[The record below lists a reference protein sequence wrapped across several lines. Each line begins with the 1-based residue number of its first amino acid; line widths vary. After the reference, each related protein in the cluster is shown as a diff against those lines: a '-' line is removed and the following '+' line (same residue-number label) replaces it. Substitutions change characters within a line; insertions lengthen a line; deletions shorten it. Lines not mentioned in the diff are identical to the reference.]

1 MLVGGCA
8 GSTTCGIK
16 IVRFQIIGQFIK
28 KQIKNIFYP
37 HGVFPVKY
45 NKQAIDEKFLSSV
58 LTFVCLYIGLFLL
71 LSLLLSLTGLDLITS
86 ISGAATSLSNVGPG
100 LGDTIGP
107 NGNFSS
113 LENSSKWVL
122 SLGMI
127 LGRLELFAILVLFI
141 PSFWR
146 KF

>member
-1 MLVGGCA
+1 MCWINHLWY
-8 GSTTCGIK
+8 K
-16 IVRFQIIGQFIK
+16 IFRFQIIGQFIK

-107 NGNFSS
+107 VKILHTYQMLLNGF
-113 LENSSKWVL
+113 
-122 SLGMI
+122 
-127 LGRLELFAILVLFI
+127 
-141 PSFWR
+141 
-146 KF
+146 